1 MILIQFLIPPY
12 ASKGYAWPE
21 MGTVI
26 GEILGHAI
34 VYNYPSLY
42 PVFKLIPIILVI
54 ALILFGNRATEA
66 FTIYV
71 AITYILF
78 AFLQNIAVTDK
89 YGLGIVTVNL
99 IMFLFVAAVWLW
111 EAIAKKNDFS
121 PQKRPWWKYWVV
133 PLALLAFWFPLGA
146 DMMPDFNPLYLVTN
160 AAGLTFCMMTSVY
173 LAILTLYYPRVNM
186 ATLRVTSIVGVI
198 IGFYNMMNN
207 FLVTPAKFWWN
218 GVLHIPLVIISVY
231 ALVLSLK
238 RASEPV

>member
-1 MILIQFLIPPY
+1 MSEERIEKTQRKLERITRKWWFFLLLLLIQFLIPPY

-34 VYNYPSLY
+34 VFNYPALY

-111 EAIAKKNDFS
+111 EAIAKKKRFLS
-121 PQKRPWWKYWVV
+121 PKTTLVEILGCSSRFAGILV
-133 PLALLAFWFPLGA
+133 PSRCRYDARFQSPLPG
-146 DMMPDFNPLYLVTN
+146 DKCSWPYILYDD
-160 AAGLTFCMMTSVY
+160 
-173 LAILTLYYPRVNM
+173 IRVSGN
-186 ATLRVTSIVGVI
+186 S
-198 IGFYNMMNN
+198 
-207 FLVTPAKFWWN
+207 
-218 GVLHIPLVIISVY
+218 Y
-231 ALVLSLK
+231 AVLS
-238 RASEPV
+238 